1 MIEPSEIEQ
10 LLRGA
15 LDVQHIEI
23 EDLTGSRDHYRLVLV
38 ASDFEG
44 VLPIKQ
50 HRLIYAAL
58 KEQMKGPI
66 HALTIESYT
75 PAQWGAR

>member
-1 MIEPSEIEQ
+1 MIEPSEIET

-15 LDVQHIEI
+15 LDVHHIEI
-23 EDLTGSRDHYRLVLV
+23 EDLTGTRDHYKLVLV
-38 ASDFEG
+38 ASDFDG

-50 HRLIYAAL
+50 HRLIYGAL

>member
-1 MIEPSEIEQ
+1 MIEPSEIEE

-15 LDVQHIEI
+15 LDVHHIEI
-23 EDLTGSRDHYRLVLV
+23 EDLTGTRDHYKLVLV
-38 ASDFEG
+38 ASDFDG

-50 HRLIYAAL
+50 HRLIYGAL

>member
-50 HRLIYAAL
+50 HRLIYGAL